1 MKFAI
6 KHLWS
11 SLRDLAT
18 QSPILL
24 ALITVFSCTPLYIEQ
39 DWFAEI
45 DIKLYSL
52 YFFIVILQSYITRA
66 RKFSIVYTLVS
77 IGISV
82 GLYMIH
88 ETYGYVRGIELATE
102 NISYLWL
109 YSMIA
114 LYFTSSGEHYIGE
127 IINRIKRIGITLVTS
142 TLYNIVIIM
151 SLWFFFIIIDQP
163 FDVEETIFKVIASI
177 NIFIC
182 LSMVCSYKEDPEGP
196 AEPSKFFTVVFGI
209 ILPKASIITGILA
222 NIYLVLILLGL
233 REDTRFFY
241 TYYPY
246 VAIFYLFYLA
256 SFRSSES
263 SRTQQILCFLFITLT
278 TLCLALIGKRVI
290 NEPILWLNTIY
301 VSAFNLIFLVHN
313 IYSLVKGLKPSVH
326 TTVMA
331 LALGAVLLTPFI
343 GYTTYREFVTYT
355 KVDGEWHA
363 SLPIAATFDPNFTD
377 YGTPYVPVDDLKLP
391 DTNPANGRRVEYIN
405 FDALSA
411 PKVISIA
418 GYDKYIENIE
428 LIVYERDL
436 KEYEVESA
444 NFDSISFKFLNKGLD
459 LEVSLPNGVTEVH
472 HIYDKFLTVDKT
484 AIDPVIIEGTGYK
497 LLITSYFINQF
508 DTRKLK
514 FNVLYN

>member
-24 ALITVFSCTPLYIEQ
+24 ALIAIFSCTPLYIEQ

-66 RKFSIVYTLVS
+66 RKFSILYTLVS

-88 ETYGYVRGIELATE
+88 ESYGYVRGIELATE

-114 LYFTSSGEHYIGE
+114 LYFTSPGEHYIGE

-151 SLWFFFIIIDQP
+151 SLWFFFIIVDQP
-163 FDVEETIFKVIASI
+163 FNFEETIFKVLASI
-177 NIFIC
+177 NMFIC
-182 LSMVCSYKEDPEGP
+182 LSMVCSYKEDPAGP
-196 AEPSKFFTVVFGI
+196 PAPNSFFTVVFGI

-355 KVDGEWHA
+355 KVDSEWHA
-363 SLPIAATFDPNFTD
+363 SLPIA
-377 YGTPYVPVDDLKLP
+377 LP
-391 DTNPANGRRVEYIN
+391 LTLTTR
-405 FDALSA
+405 
-411 PKVISIA
+411 
-418 GYDKYIENIE
+418 
-428 LIVYERDL
+428 
-436 KEYEVESA
+436 
-444 NFDSISFKFLNKGLD
+444 
-459 LEVSLPNGVTEVH
+459 TTVH
-472 HIYDKFLTVDKT
+472 HMYLWTI
-484 AIDPVIIEGTGYK
+484 
-497 LLITSYFINQF
+497 
-508 DTRKLK
+508 
-514 FNVLYN
+514 